1 MSIYQ
6 SWVVLVLL
14 LCGPWCKVL
23 AQPLSV
29 VTTIKPLELLIQA
42 VGGEHV
48 SVETLISP
56 NADPHNV
63 SLKMSS
69 RRKLQQA
76 DLLVWMGPT
85 FEPFLAK
92 VAEAEGDAQN
102 RAQVRVDLI
111 ANLHWLS
118 ITDEAHVGDHVTEN
132 DVHIWLDPPQTQPIA
147 TAIAKQIMTRA
158 PELSATTQQNLNE
171 FIRATN
177 LLDSQIKNRLA
188 HLKQKPFVAYH
199 DAYQYMV
206 HRYDLN
212 QVVAVNQRPEH
223 QLSARQMARLQ
234 GQLAGA
240 HCLLAESPSSSAQKL
255 ARQANIPL
263 VVADPLGAKNSI
275 TTYGQLMQQ
284 LVGAFERCLQP

>member
-1 MSIYQ
+1 MSINR
-6 SWVVLVLL
+6 SWVVFVLL
-14 LCGPWCKVL
+14 LCGPWCKVF

-29 VTTIKPLELLIQA
+29 VTTIKPLELLIRA

-69 RRKLQQA
+69 RRQLQQA

-92 VAEAEGDAQN
+92 VADAQN
-102 RAQVRVDLI
+102 RAQVRVDLV
-111 ANLHWLS
+111 ADLQWLA
-118 ITDEAHVGDHVTEN
+118 ITDEAHVGDHETEN
-132 DVHIWLDPPQTQPIA
+132 DVHIWLDPPQTQRIA
-147 TAIAKQIMTRA
+147 TAIAKQIMIRA
-158 PELSATTQQNLNE
+158 PELSATTQQNLDE
-171 FIRATN
+171 FIRATT
-177 LLDSQIKNRLA
+177 LLDSKIKNRLA
-188 HLKQKPFVAYH
+188 QFKQKPFVAYH

-223 QLSARQMARLQ
+223 QLSARQMAHLQ

-240 HCLLAESPSSSAQKL
+240 YCLLAESPSSSAQKL

-263 VVADPLGAKNSI
+263 VVADPLGAEHSI
-275 TTYGQLMQQ
+275 TTYGQLMLQ
-284 LVGAFERCLQP
+284 LVGAFERCLQQ